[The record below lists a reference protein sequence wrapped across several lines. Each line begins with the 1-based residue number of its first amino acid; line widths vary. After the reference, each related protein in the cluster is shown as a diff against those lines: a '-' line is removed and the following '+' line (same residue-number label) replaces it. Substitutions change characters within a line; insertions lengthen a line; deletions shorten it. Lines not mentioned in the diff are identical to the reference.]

1 VTTAS
6 RLVISRRSFDGQDH
20 RLVERLDQQRRPVF
34 QAWVAGLALLEPPV
48 HRRLAAADLVI
59 ALFWDMG
66 LPILSPRAAR
76 ATPLPYCHSEVPH
89 YLAGQRNYQLKNYHV
104 GK

>member
-66 LPILSPRAAR
+66 LPHPFTPRGAGDTAALLPQRSSALSSRA
-76 ATPLPYCHSEVPH
+76 CEIV
-89 YLAGQRNYQLKNYHV
+89 N
-104 GK
+104 

>member
-1 VTTAS
+1 V
-6 RLVISRRSFDGQDH
+6 D
-20 RLVERLDQQRRPVF
+20 
-34 QAWVAGLALLEPPV
+34 
-48 HRRLAAADLVI
+48 RRLAAADLVI
-59 ALFWDMG
+59 ALFCDMG
-66 LPILSPRAAR
+66 LSILSPRAAR